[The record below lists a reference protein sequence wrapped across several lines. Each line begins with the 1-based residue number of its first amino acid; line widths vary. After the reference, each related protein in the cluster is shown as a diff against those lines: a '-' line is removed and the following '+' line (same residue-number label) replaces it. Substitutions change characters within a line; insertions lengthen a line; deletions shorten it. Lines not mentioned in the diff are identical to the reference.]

1 MGYETWHAADPFNS
15 HADLFREP
23 GRRRVWRLRRN
34 AGSCPTAQHP
44 FFFDEN
50 FFRKEDGWWTR
61 ARGRFFEKQ
70 DVEWVLFRAAG
81 CPLVPWHAGDE
92 HSHAA
97 PIRGARKDKARA
109 NESREPDECRIDKLG
124 QESTGEDEKAG
135 RDAHLAL
142 QRDHAG
148 DTPIH
153 WKACRRPCRGSALD
167 HKALFK
173 A

>member
-1 MGYETWHAADPFNS
+1 MACGGSVQFACRSIPGTWKAT
-15 HADLFREP
+15 
-23 GRRRVWRLRRN
+23 RL
-34 AGSCPTAQHP
+34 AIAQECGFLSNRATP
-44 FFFDEN
+44 VFFDEN

-70 DVEWVLFRAAG
+70 DVELVLFRAAG

-148 DTPIH
+148 DSPIH
-153 WKACRRPCRGSALD
+153 WKACRLPRRGSALD
-167 HKALFK
+167 HAALFK

>member
-1 MGYETWHAADPFNS
+1 MRHGM
-15 HADLFREP
+15 
-23 GRRRVWRLRRN
+23 RRIRSIRMQLDFGNLEGDASGDCAGMRVPVQR
-34 AGSCPTAQHP
+34 ATPV
-44 FFFDEN
+44 FFDEN
-50 FFRKEDGWWTR
+50 FFKKEDGWWTR
-61 ARGRFFEKQ
+61 ARGAIFFEKQ
-70 DVEWVLFRAAG
+70 DVELVLFRAAG
-81 CPLVPWHAGDE
+81 CPFVPWHAGDE

-153 WKACRRPCRGSALD
+153 WKACRRPRRGSALD
-167 HKALFK
+167 HAALFK